1 MVVYLKRNIL
11 AYVIINLIFFIIFSF
26 LYMENIIVTKYK
38 NEGTHIINN
47 EVNINIEEDK
57 ELLDIISRST
67 NNLLIKNNIN
77 FDKNINVKL
86 VVSDVLQNNAIGI
99 INVNIDKKYKERL
112 NKILKEYEK
121 YFENYPDIY
130 IKDNQ
135 NDSSKVYLTLG
146 FSISYRY
153 DNKEIKNASED
164 LKYFYNLNNKLSKQP
179 TIIPY
184 QEEVY
189 RVNNRKM
196 FISIIISNLLL
207 AFILYLKR
215 FKTNKEA

>member
-38 NEGTHIINN
+38 NEGTHIIDN
-47 EVNINIEEDK
+47 EANINIEEDK
-57 ELLDIISRST
+57 ELLDIINRST
-67 NNLLIKNNIN
+67 NNLLIKSNIN
-77 FDKNINVKL
+77 FDENVNVKL
-86 VVSDVLQNNAIGI
+86 VVSNVLHDEAGGI
-99 INVNIDKKYKERL
+99 INVSIDKKYKERL

-146 FSISYRY
+146 FRISYRY
-153 DNKEIKNASED
+153 DNKKIKNASED

-215 FKTNKEA
+215 FKTNKGA

>member
-1 MVVYLKRNIL
+1 M
-11 AYVIINLIFFIIFSF
+11 
-26 LYMENIIVTKYK
+26 
-38 NEGTHIINN
+38 
-47 EVNINIEEDK
+47 
-57 ELLDIISRST
+57 LDIISRST

-77 FDKNINVKL
+77 FDENVNVKL

-99 INVNIDKKYKERL
+99 INVSIDKKYKERL

-121 YFENYPDIY
+121 YFENYPNIY

-135 NDSSKVYLTLG
+135 NDSSKVYLTLR
-146 FSISYRY
+146 FRISYRY

-179 TIIPY
+179 TITPY
-184 QEEVY
+184 QKEVY

-207 AFILYLKR
+207 VFILYLKR
-215 FKTNKEA
+215 FKTNKGA